1 MTERALLLVP
11 HPALLSQ
18 RIGGLSVLERQLWT
32 LHRAGL
38 KRVWV
43 GTAQPASFSALR
55 LPPDLEVHWAGSD
68 AGAQATCEPPYLA
81 VSGDHFIRVETLR
94 YVTEA
99 SYPVAVA
106 LEDAAGVAVVQAVPA
121 RADRAD
127 KTPRQPL
134 PAGSTVTLTVPVAQG
149 PALPWL
155 LALGVKPQDGFM
167 ARNFDR
173 YISIAASRTLLDTAV
188 TPNMMTV
195 ASSLIGLA
203 GAACFLVP
211 THAWRLGG
219 ALLVWLH
226 SVLDGCDGELARI
239 RFQESPLGA
248 DIDFWGDN
256 VVHLALFFC
265 IAWGFYRADRDAWPL
280 VAAVAASIGTL
291 GSAIMNYRGRL
302 ARRRNPAAA
311 AAAAARA
318 HAAGVV
324 PALSRIENMLAA
336 RDFIYLLVLLAYLDR
351 LYEFM
356 WATAVGSL
364 LFFFMSLYLGGKNSE
379 QVHQPDPP
387 REGQTGGSA
396 PGNGS
401 GHQHVYSGR

>member
-1 MTERALLLVP
+1 MTERVLLLVP

-18 RIGGLSVLERQLWT
+18 RAGGLTVLERQLWT
-32 LHRAGL
+32 LTRAGL
-38 KRVWV
+38 KKVWV
-43 GTAQPASFSALR
+43 GAAKPASLAGLR
-55 LPPDLEVHWAGSD
+55 LPPDLEVIWSGSD
-68 AGAQATCEPPYLA
+68 AAAMTTCEPPYLA
-81 VSGDHFIRVETLR
+81 VSGDHFIRVDTLR
-94 YVTEA
+94 YIAEA
-99 SYPVAVA
+99 QYPAPVA
-106 LEDAAGVAVVQAVPA
+106 LEDAAGVAVVQAVPVRDDHA
-121 RADRAD
+121 
-127 KTPRQPL
+127 TTVSRQPL
-134 PAGSTVTLTVPVAQG
+134 PARSTVRLEAPVAHS

-155 LALGVKPQDGFM
+155 LAVGIKPQDGFM

-173 YISIAASRTLLDTAV
+173 YISLAASRLLLDTFV
-188 TPNMMTV
+188 SPNMMTI
-195 ASSLIGLA
+195 ASSLIGVA
-203 GAACFLVP
+203 GAACFLIP

-265 IAWGFYRADRDAWPL
+265 IAWGFYRADQDAWPL
-280 VAAVAASIGTL
+280 VAAAAASVGTL

-302 ARRRNPAAA
+302 ERRRNPAAA
-311 AAAAARA
+311 AAAAVQAQA
-318 HAAGVV
+318 TGVV
-324 PALSRIENMLAA
+324 PTLTKIENMLAA
-336 RDFIYLLVLLAYLDR
+336 RDFIYLLVLLAYLNR

-364 LFFFMSLYLGGKNSE
+364 LFFFMSLYLGGKKSE

-387 REGQTGGSA
+387 REGQTGSSA

-401 GHQHVYSGR
+401 GHQHLYSGR